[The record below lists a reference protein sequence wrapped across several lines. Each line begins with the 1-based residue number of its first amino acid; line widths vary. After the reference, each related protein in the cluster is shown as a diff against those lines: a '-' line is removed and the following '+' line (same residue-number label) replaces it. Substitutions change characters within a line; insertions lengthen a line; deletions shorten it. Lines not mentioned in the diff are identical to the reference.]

1 MLRQKFQPALAAKA
15 YPFAEKLVEP
25 TAIVIAKRYTSP
37 SSISCRIKKS
47 QDAGFL
53 VRLKNKKPRRRQSH
67 YYYQKN
73 GKRCFCLC
81 PTPTSS
87 SQIKNIIMEEPKSG
101 WRKTK
106 IVGMKT
112 YRLGRIICLML
123 AISICLREK
132 YLAKK

>member
-1 MLRQKFQPALAAKA
+1 MPD
-15 YPFAEKLVEP
+15 
-25 TAIVIAKRYTSP
+25 TSIIP
-37 SSISCRIKKS
+37 
-47 QDAGFL
+47 
-53 VRLKNKKPRRRQSH
+53 
-67 YYYQKN
+67 
-73 GKRCFCLC
+73 
-81 PTPTSS
+81 

-132 YLAKK
+132 YLAKIRMTIILSGSTGSMEKNPKSNQLSAFDRLSQDKQYRQKNLSARKNRLAVPTSRKIANQPD